1 MILADV
7 GNRHIHIFFQ
17 DGSVLDLNI
26 KDAID
31 RFGSQEIEYISVNRD
46 AEESIKDN
54 TIWKNVSEKIQIVGE
69 YEGMGVDRKALCL
82 SRGDGIYIDAGSAIT
97 IDRVDGDRYIGGM
110 IFPGIYAYK
119 TAFATISERLVVEN
133 IGKID
138 FDISNIQRG
147 TENQIKYSVLKPIVD
162 AINSMRDMDGYR
174 APLYITGG
182 DRAIF
187 DGILIDAHF
196 SNSLVFEGIKRALM
210 CG

>member
-82 SRGDGIYIDAGSAIT
+82 SRGDWN
-97 IDRVDGDRYIGGM
+97 
-110 IFPGIYAYK
+110 
-119 TAFATISERLVVEN
+119 L
-133 IGKID
+133 
-138 FDISNIQRG
+138 
-147 TENQIKYSVLKPIVD
+147 
-162 AINSMRDMDGYR
+162 YR
-174 APLYITGG
+174 CWKCHHY
-182 DRAIF
+182 R
-187 DGILIDAHF
+187 
-196 SNSLVFEGIKRALM
+196 
-210 CG
+210 